1 MRLPE
6 MCEEENMTNPR
17 DVHAAV
23 AEFVLA
29 LIRLVVTLLLA
40 LR

>member
-1 MRLPE
+1 MR
-6 MCEEENMTNPR
+6 NPND
-17 DVHAAV
+17 DVYPAA

-40 LR
+40 SR